1 MKTQLNSIEDK
12 VNIIDNKLD
21 NISGKLDSMVDDVK
35 YMRGKSVKELII
47 QRSAK
52 VARD

>member
-1 MKTQLNSIEDK
+1 MKQQLNSIEDK

-21 NISGKLDSMVDDVK
+21 NISGKIDSIVDDVK

-47 QRSAK
+47 
-52 VARD
+52 